1 MPTSLQQCLDPWFAL
16 QVRSGRESY
25 VANLLE
31 SKGLSV
37 FCPTYTSQVATA
49 RGARRKTSALFS
61 GYLFCRIDMDNRMP
75 VLGTTW
81 VGSIV
86 GTGRTPIPVPE
97 EEVAALETLVANA
110 SEILPHEFLDIGQR
124 VRVLSGPLTG
134 LEGIVSDLKNP
145 RRVVVSITLLQRSVA
160 AEIDSHTVEPLAGS
174 APEQRFMQRRVA

>member
-1 MPTSLQQCLDPWFAL
+1 MPSSFQQSPDPWFAL
-16 QVRSGRESY
+16 QVRPGRESY
-25 VANLLE
+25 IVNLLE
-31 SKGLSV
+31 SKGLTV
-37 FCPTYTSQVATA
+37 FCPMFTSQVPTA
-49 RGARRKTSALFS
+49 RGARKKTAALFP
-61 GYLFCRIDMDNRMP
+61 GYLFCRINMNNRMP

-97 EEVAALETLVANA
+97 SEITALRTLVTNA
-110 SEILPHEFLDIGQR
+110 PEILPHEFLDVGQK

-160 AEIDSHTVEPLAGS
+160 AEIDRFAVEPLAGS
-174 APEQRFMQRRVA
+174 TPEQRFLQRRVA